1 MLFAHS
7 LVCNDQSY
15 MTSTSVVHD
24 SEISPMISRYVCEL
38 TFIRIS
44 VIFKHQLYLSHA
56 LIFLYAIF
64 VTWLW
69 LSQAAEVLSSVL
81 RREPFVASVWAMH
94 CLFCERG
101 WTAIWT
107 VICLIDS
114 AVYFL
119 LWKEMDSKSSLLF
132 QCPVPNSQI
141 FCLGR
146 RHKFLLL
153 WAHFFFQ
160 DQELR
165 TRRIRTNIGSGS
177 RLINSV

>member
-1 MLFAHS
+1 MHWSHMIWFWVIYDIRRHKLMRRWTMPIERKKQFAAGIGKHS
-7 LVCNDQSY
+7 LKGQN
-15 MTSTSVVHD
+15 
-24 SEISPMISRYVCEL
+24 R
-38 TFIRIS
+38 RI
-44 VIFKHQLYLSHA
+44 A
-56 LIFLYAIF
+56 LIF

-81 RREPFVASVWAMH
+81 RRELFVASVWAMH

-177 RLINSV
+177 RLSNSV